1 MRCPWGEKALAA
13 YLGSDQAKW
22 REYDATALIEDRGWG
37 GPAILV
43 DQGTQDQFLQSQLKP
58 ELLAEACERKRVAL
72 DLRRQEGYDHSYYFI
87 ASFIEDHLRHHSRL
101 L

>member
-13 YLGSDQAKW
+13 YLGSDKDKW
-22 REYDATALIEDRGWG
+22 REYDATALIEDRGWS
-37 GPAILV
+37 GPTILV

-87 ASFIEDHLRHHSRL
+87 ASFIEDHLRHHARL